1 MLPAGPA
8 PTRRRYRGT
17 VTERPRRR
25 RLGPIVGLVAL
36 LVVIWAVVA
45 AMQVAAVVSE
55 VTDGV
60 AHADTAQAGTRN
72 LTSLVGAVGREQG
85 PDPSR
90 DRQDREDAGTDVVAE
105 LDAAVTSFEA
115 ALEGARS
122 PVLAPVR
129 VLPVLGRQLR
139 TSTTL
144 LDSAVQVGSD
154 TSDAL
159 EELRTIAGDR
169 ASTPEERVQA
179 VRRGQEVLD
188 ELAPRL
194 EDPDL
199 GTDRGLIDS
208 VRDARTRFAELVDQT
223 RGTLRSASIGLNGV
237 GDLLEG
243 PSTYLVLAANNAE
256 MRAGSGMFLQVGT
269 LEITDGRFE
278 LSDFVPVQEL
288 FLEQPGA
295 SLDPDVAARW
305 GALVP
310 NQEWRNLNLTPRFD
324 ESARMAS
331 EMWAAA
337 GRGQVDGVIAI
348 DVVAVQRLLELT
360 GPVDVPGPDGVT
372 TFDADN
378 VRNRLLRSQY
388 QDFDD
393 REERRDL
400 LGQVGASVFQAFNE
414 RPIPAA
420 DLVGLIDQ
428 SGAERHLLLW
438 SSDPDQ
444 QAAWSE
450 LRVSGVLPPDA
461 LMVSLLNRSGTKLDP
476 YLEVRST
483 LASEDLG
490 DRRRVTVT
498 VDVDNTAPDGLP
510 RYVQGPY
517 PGFDAVAGEYVGILA
532 LSVPAAADAAESSV
546 EGFAVIGSDGP
557 TQVVGVNLSV
567 ERGRS
572 ERVTFSFDLP
582 ADSDRLRV
590 VSGARVPATRWT
602 AGDKKWVER
611 RPRTVVLSSLE

>member
-45 AMQVAAVVSE
+45 AMQVAAVASE

-72 LTSLVGAVGREQG
+72 LTSLVGAVGALDEKG
-85 PDPSR
+85 APD
-90 DRQDREDAGTDVVAE
+90 DRSNDVVAE

-129 VLPVLGRQLR
+129 ILPVLGRQLR

-169 ASTPEERVQA
+169 ASTPEERVTA

-199 GTDRGLIDS
+199 GTDQGLIGP
-208 VRDARTRFAELVDQT
+208 VRDARTRFAELVDRT

-243 PSTYLVLAANNAE
+243 PSTYMVLAANNAE

-269 LEITDGRFE
+269 LEIADGRFE

-360 GPVDVPGPDGVT
+360 GPVDVPGPNGVT

-476 YLEVRST
+476 YLELRSA

-498 VDVDNTAPDGLP
+498 VDVANTAPDGLP

-532 LSVPAAADAAESSV
+532 LSVPAAADAADSSV
-546 EGFAVIGSDGP
+546 PGFAVIGPDGP

-567 ERGRS
+567 ERGRT

-582 ADSDRLRV
+582 ADSDRVRI
-590 VSGARVPATRWT
+590 VSAARVPATRWT
-602 AGDKKWVER
+602 AGDKDWVER